1 MYEYICDNTALRLL
15 ALSDKLDKSGKLGN
29 TVSLNLFKTYFG
41 QSKSNIADT
50 KVLGANKETT
60 KKQYP
65 L

>member
-1 MYEYICDNTALRLL
+1 MNILCNTALRLL

-50 KVLGANKETT
+50 KVLGANKDHEETIST
-60 KKQYP
+60 YP